1 MARKYADLVKTK
13 EKVIED
19 LKKSLVEAKTRISVT
34 QGRYVVSRLLMQ
46 QQQMKNMGSR
56 KPITTAECLP
66 SQLQEEQCR
75 MANTFRLA
83 RCPRSTVR
91 DFVGIAELKTV
102 DAKEHQLPHWF
113 SETTSTGMSQ
123 TFATL
128 STNDDCH
135 AEERRVL
142 PLTLN
147 PRLHEKECHPAQK

>member
-1 MARKYADLVKTK
+1 
-13 EKVIED
+13 
-19 LKKSLVEAKTRISVT
+19 
-34 QGRYVVSRLLMQ
+34 
-46 QQQMKNMGSR
+46 
-56 KPITTAECLP
+56 
-66 SQLQEEQCR
+66 
-75 MANTFRLA
+75 MANAFRLA

-123 TFATL
+123 MFATL
-128 STNDDCH
+128 STDDDCH

-147 PRLHEKECHPAQK
+147 PRLHEQECHPAQK